1 MSYFDYTANTPAC
14 KEALQRFCEVER
26 GFIGNA
32 NSNHGAGHAAKAFL
46 AQVTDSIAKL
56 LGVNPDEII
65 YTSGAS
71 ESNNTAIRG
80 IVQAKRHV
88 GKHIVTNPLE
98 HSSVSATLTA
108 LQEAGYEIEMA
119 KIGTDGKIDLE
130 DLKSLLRKDTVLVTV
145 NAVDSELGTVQP
157 LEAISKIVREF
168 PSCSFHVDA
177 TQAIGKTPINLNLA
191 DTASIGA
198 HKFYG
203 LSGSGL
209 LYKKSGIAMEPLI
222 YGGASTT
229 IYRSGTPTLALDA
242 SLETALSLAV
252 EHFEERFARVKEL
265 RKILQEKLCGY
276 PKVRIN
282 SPADA
287 VPHILNLSV
296 AGVRGNIF
304 QKALSDKGI
313 YVSVKSACSV
323 DALPSR
329 AVFAVCRD
337 RKNALNSWRISLSHL
352 TTEKEIDEFMAAF
365 DSCYK
370 ELCK

>member
-14 KEALQRFCEVER
+14 EEALQRFCEVER
-26 GFIGNA
+26 RFIGNA
-32 NSNHGAGHAAKAFL
+32 NSNHEAGHAAKAFL

-56 LGVNPDEII
+56 LSVNPDEII

-108 LQEAGYEIEMA
+108 LQEAGYEIEMV

-130 DLKSLLRKDTVLVTV
+130 DLRSLLRKDTVLVTV

-168 PSCSFHVDA
+168 PSCSLHVDA

-209 LYKKSGIAMEPLI
+209 LYKKSGIAMEPFI

-265 RKILQEKLCGY
+265 RKNLQEKLCGY

-304 QKALSDKGI
+304 QKVLSDKGI

-329 AVFAVCRD
+329 AVFAVSRD

>member
-14 KEALQRFCEVER
+14 EEALQRFCEVER
-26 GFIGNA
+26 RFIGNA
-32 NSNHGAGHAAKAFL
+32 NSNHEAGHATKAFL

-88 GKHIVTNPLE
+88 GKHIITNPLE

-108 LQEAGYEIEMA
+108 LQEAGYEIEMV

-130 DLKSLLRKDTVLVTV
+130 DLRNLLRKDTVLVTV

-168 PSCSFHVDA
+168 PSCSLHVDA

-229 IYRSGTPTLALDA
+229 IYRSGTPDTAA
-242 SLETALSLAV
+242 IAACGTALEIALNEFDLRRNYV
-252 EHFEERFARVKEL
+252 EKLNSEL
-265 RKILQEKLCGY
+265 RAELVKMPQ
-276 PKVRIN
+276 VRIN

-287 VPHILNLSV
+287 VPHILKRFPKGTFGQRNLRV
-296 AGVRGNIF
+296 GQVRLQRRCAPLPRRF
-304 QKALSDKGI
+304 CRQPRPQKCFELLAHK
-313 YVSVKSACSV
+313 
-323 DALPSR
+323 P
-329 AVFAVCRD
+329 FAPHH
-337 RKNALNSWRISLSHL
+337 RKRNRRIHGRIRLL
-352 TTEKEIDEFMAAF
+352 LQGTLRVTAKR
-365 DSCYK
+365 
-370 ELCK
+370 